1 MGFHHGR
8 SQGFEDAMRLSA
20 PAPYERPDPRGRIP
34 YRTDDNDEDMQRAI
48 RASRHET
55 RRGYA
60 TETPGAGPSRAP
72 SRSAP
77 RPAISSQP
85 RAQAPPVA
93 PLVPVAPSASVAP
106 AATVAPI
113 STDAT
118 AAPDHHDYE
127 LAIIIRDHDNFPDP
141 ANTKFPGFACIPL
154 PFGYKY
160 MGPNLVSIRGPAR
173 PPRLEDASSY
183 LEMWAA
189 FANGRTVPDP
199 FRRFFNAGVRLD
211 TSWLRNAVLG
221 YGIVRRITVL
231 HADHLDRN
239 AINAFLVT
247 LAAFERALD
256 LCRRTKSTRSMW
268 DLILR
273 RDPSRPT
280 NNWEG
285 VRGFMNRDT
294 YVLTTFGLTFTP
306 PADPSHPW
314 GIRTLWRRDAFM
326 QVLLAIRP
334 SIEAF
339 NRLLAYADI
348 FIRTHPANLPIPG
361 IPLPNEPANRMYT
374 ASFVSGPAC
383 PDAFVDDPPPTD
395 AGPSGTMETDE
406 GPSVPPA
413 DKPAPHA

>member
-1 MGFHHGR
+1 MGFHHRR
-8 SQGFEDAMRLSA
+8 SLEDTMRLSA
-20 PAPYERPDPRGRIP
+20 LATYERPNPRGRIP

-48 RASRHET
+48 RASRHKT

-77 RPAISSQP
+77 RPVTSSQP

-93 PLVPVAPSASVAP
+93 PSAPIAP
-106 AATVAPI
+106 AATVAPV

-127 LAIIIRDHDNFPDP
+127 LAIIIRKHDNFPDP
-141 ANTKFPGFACIPL
+141 ANTKWPGFACIPL
-154 PFGYKY
+154 PYGYKFV
-160 MGPNLVSIRGPAR
+160 GPNLVSIRGPAR
-173 PPRLEDASSY
+173 PPRLEDTSSY
-183 LEMWAA
+183 LKMWAA

-199 FRRFFNAGVRLD
+199 FRCFFNTGVHLD
-211 TSWLRNAVLG
+211 TSWLRDAILG

-231 HADHLDRN
+231 HADSLDRN

-256 LCRRTKSTRSMW
+256 LCRRTKSSTRSMW

-285 VRGFMNRDT
+285 VCGFMNRDT
-294 YVLTTFGLTFTP
+294 YILTMFGLLHP
-306 PADPSHPW
+306 PCGPLSSMGYPYSLVVRRLYASPPCNKAVRR
-314 GIRTLWRRDAFM
+314 GI
-326 QVLLAIRP
+326 
-334 SIEAF
+334 
-339 NRLLAYADI
+339 
-348 FIRTHPANLPIPG
+348 
-361 IPLPNEPANRMYT
+361 
-374 ASFVSGPAC
+374 
-383 PDAFVDDPPPTD
+383 
-395 AGPSGTMETDE
+395 
-406 GPSVPPA
+406 
-413 DKPAPHA
+413 